1 MGNEPV
7 HQEPLLRDARER
19 TVEALC
25 AQFARDA
32 LDTAEFERRIDLAYR
47 AATPLQLAELTSDLP
62 VLATASAPAVRPDPQ
77 PARVPRVP
85 ASQRQASQFVVAI
98 MAGSERKGSWV
109 PARNIYSIA
118 FMGGVGLDFRE
129 ARFGPGVTEVTIV
142 AVMGGVE
149 IIVPPGLH
157 VEADG
162 FAIMGAFEHRSD
174 ASPPDADSP
183 VLRINGMALMGG
195 LEISTRL
202 PGETASQARKRR
214 KLERKKQLP
223 GG

>member
-7 HQEPLLRDARER
+7 QQEPLLRDARER

-32 LDTAEFERRIDLAYR
+32 LDTAEFERRIDRAYR

-62 VLATASAPAVRPDPQ
+62 VLPTASPPAIRPEPS

-85 ASQRQASQFVVAI
+85 ASQRQASQFVVAV

-149 IIVPPGLH
+149 IIVPPGLQ

-174 ASPPDADSP
+174 AAPPDPDSP

>member
-7 HQEPLLRDARER
+7 GQEPLLREARER

-32 LDTAEFERRIDLAYR
+32 LDTPEFERRIDLAYR

-62 VLATASAPAVRPDPQ
+62 VLASSREPAVRAAA
-77 PARVPRVP
+77 PAGTARVP
-85 ASQRQASQFVVAI
+85 ASQVQSSQFVVAV
-98 MAGSERKGSWV
+98 MAGTERKGAWI
-109 PARNIYSIA
+109 PARNVYSLA

-129 ARFGPGVTEVTIV
+129 ARFGPGVTEVTVV
-142 AVMGGVE
+142 ALMGGVE
-149 IIVPPGLH
+149 IIVPPGLR
-157 VEADG
+157 VQADG

-174 ASPPDADSP
+174 DVAPGTDTP
-183 VLRINGMALMGG
+183 VLRINGMAMMGG

-202 PGETASQARKRR
+202 PGESASQARKRH

-223 GG
+223 GR